1 MIESNLNN
9 FILVLPI
16 LAKQQADL
24 PAFVEKHRWFLDRN
38 GRLLIKSS
46 GEFTENIL
54 SDICSDRVMVVVRN
68 DKSIYD
74 AWNQCLEELNGRGLT
89 ENTYV
94 TFLGIDDLLSQS
106 YVDLV
111 HTTLQEQPSL
121 DFVYGNSRHELKGT
135 SYLHESPENPK
146 LFGRNNFLFDV
157 PHPGMFNRWSTIKNY
172 RFDTQFRLAADFDFY
187 IGITLS
193 KSLKWKKLDT
203 VQATLGGEGI
213 SASLNSKQIYL
224 KEWATIEAKRAVTLS
239 SNKLHTTVTAW
250 IAKNPLVYKWLR
262 QAWWKIK
269 SMTR

>member
-1 MIESNLNN
+1 MTKNNLTN

-24 PAFVEKHRWFLDRN
+24 PTFVENHRWFLERN
-38 GRLLIKSS
+38 GRIFIKSS
-46 GEFTENIL
+46 GEISDAIL
-54 SDICSDRVMVVVRN
+54 SNISSDKVLIEVR
-68 DKSIYD
+68 DDRSIYD
-74 AWNQCLEELNGRGLT
+74 AWNQCLEGLGAMALA
-89 ENTYV
+89 EDTYV
-94 TFLGIDDLLSQS
+94 TFLGIDDLLSQD
-106 YVDLV
+106 YIDLAL
-111 HTTLQEQPSL
+111 TTLQTQPDL
-121 DFVYGNSRHELKGT
+121 DFLYGNSVHDLKGT
-135 SYLHESPENPK
+135 TYLHESPENPK
-146 LFGRNNFLFDV
+146 LFGRDNFLFDV
-157 PHPGMFNRWSTIKNY
+157 PHPGMFNRWGTIKNY

-187 IGITLS
+187 IGIALS
-193 KSLKWKKLDT
+193 KSLKWRKLDM

-224 KEWATIEAKRAVTLS
+224 NEWAIIEAKRGVKLS